1 MHPSLFTDEA
11 FMVLSDASRM
21 LLIGLW
27 TEADDQGVF
36 EWKPLTLKARLR
48 PANDGSVEP
57 LLQEISD
64 QNLIKKIEVDGK
76 GYGLV
81 RNFRKFQRPQK
92 PNAVHPLPDEYRT
105 YVGLVSDQSR
115 TATGKS
121 PQMEDVGGKMDD
133 ERGEREE
140 AARLQFER
148 FFAEYPDSPNNP
160 KSKAVEQWMA
170 LGLSEEESEMVVFAA
185 GAYRRW
191 LQLPEQKGCPICHA
205 HNWLRERRWEGFSQK
220 SGGGPDP
227 EHARIIK
234 LEADARARREGHERI
249 LVNG

>member
-1 MHPSLFTDEA
+1 
-11 FMVLSDASRM
+11 MVLSDASRM

-92 PNAVHPLPDEYRT
+92 PNAIHPLPDEYRT

-121 PQMEDVGGKMDD
+121 PQMEDVGC
-133 ERGEREE
+133 RREE
-140 AARLQFER
+140 KVTDDISATSEFDRLADSLWEAGGAALDQTSTE
-148 FFAEYPDSPNNP
+148 
-160 KSKAVEQWMA
+160 
-170 LGLSEEESEMVVFAA
+170 LMVLTRPLAWLEA
-185 GAYRRW
+185 G
-191 LQLPEQKGCPICHA
+191 C
-205 HNWLRERRWEGFSQK
+205 
-220 SGGGPDP
+220 D
-227 EHARIIK
+227 
-234 LEADARARREGHERI
+234 LEADILPAIRAACARASPQRIRSWKYFEQPIADAKANRLKPMPEGRTDERTHHKTRDATVRDNHFAGI
-249 LVNG
+249 LQAVAGARGT